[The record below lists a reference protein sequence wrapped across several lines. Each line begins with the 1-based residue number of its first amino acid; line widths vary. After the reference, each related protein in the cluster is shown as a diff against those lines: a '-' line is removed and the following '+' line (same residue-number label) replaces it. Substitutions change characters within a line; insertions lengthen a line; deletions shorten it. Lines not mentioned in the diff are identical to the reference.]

1 MSAWYSSFSRWF
13 QASPSR
19 GPARTC
25 RPPRG
30 KHHKC
35 HPPAKEKCLRTVS
48 SGIFFTLES
57 VPLSQVSMIAASQRQ
72 RVGDTPEAHGR
83 KALPTSSSPAR
94 TGTALRSWAC
104 AAMCAGYQTEGTA
117 RNGSDR
123 PCTHVRA
130 CAYAVATS
138 LVTSLEA
145 CVLAHSCSSPVH
157 GSSHTPRRVFD
168 LSKLSGI
175 NKEARSR
182 SSSDRSN
189 SCHLISPRRQ
199 DQVLQ
204 ATGRR
209 LRCHRRRHTQP
220 HLQSSR
226 CVRQ

>member
-1 MSAWYSSFSRWF
+1 MRPAAPSRRKQPVWGADAGAARAQTLGDGTFQRRTCTYLMSAWYSSFSRWF

-35 HPPAKEKCLRTVS
+35 HPPAKENGLRTVS

-94 TGTALRSWAC
+94 TGTALRPWAC

-117 RNGSDR
+117 RKGSDR
-123 PCTHVRA
+123 PCTHVRT
-130 CAYAVATS
+130 CAYVVATS
-138 LVTSLEA
+138 RHHSRRA
-145 CVLAHSCSSPVH
+145 CTRAAPLFTAAATHRAASS
-157 GSSHTPRRVFD
+157 T
-168 LSKLSGI
+168 
-175 NKEARSR
+175 
-182 SSSDRSN
+182 
-189 SCHLISPRRQ
+189 
-199 DQVLQ
+199 
-204 ATGRR
+204 
-209 LRCHRRRHTQP
+209 
-220 HLQSSR
+220 
-226 CVRQ
+226 